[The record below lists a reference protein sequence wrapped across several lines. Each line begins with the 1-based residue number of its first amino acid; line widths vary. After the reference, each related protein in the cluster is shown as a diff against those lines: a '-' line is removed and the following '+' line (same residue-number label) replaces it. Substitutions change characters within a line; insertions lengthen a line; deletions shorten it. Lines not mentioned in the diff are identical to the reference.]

1 VSSNDDRLIGGRY
14 ELVSRIARGGG
25 GTVWRA
31 EDTVLGRTVAVKAVE
46 VPDELTPD
54 ERHRA
59 RTRVLQEARAAARLD
74 HPAAVVVHDVLDDD
88 DRLHLVMELVEVP
101 TLRQRVQRDG
111 PLPESEAA
119 EIGLGLTDV
128 LAVAHERGIV
138 HRDVKPSNIFVYPDG
153 GVKLAD
159 FGIAA
164 LTGEASLTRTGTA
177 LGSPSYLAPEQA
189 RGEQASPAADVWGL
203 GASLYYAVEGEPPF
217 ERGNA
222 IATVN
227 AVVHEPARAFQR
239 ADELRPLLGSL
250 LSKEPSDR
258 PSLPETE
265 QALQAL
271 TPPAA
276 TPTAAPAPAPTER
289 MEALDTAPERPHEA
303 PTPEPVVVPA
313 SAESEPAR
321 AADDEEDAPRRRR
334 AMVALGSLAALVLL
348 VVGALVVLDGPGDL
362 DDGLTA
368 EAGPEAGTDDDA
380 EATDD
385 GPTDDGPADDP
396 APDEGSA
403 AGEGTGDDDPAD
415 GPGDDAGGA
424 DETAA
429 DGPVTG
435 DDGRLEIPEADVPD
449 DWQVVEGA
457 TYRVAVPPGWQER
470 AGAGNLTDYVD
481 PDTGAYLRVDWTD
494 DPAGDPVADWEA
506 NEQGFS
512 QRQSDYERIRL
523 EPATFRGEDAA
534 LWEYTYTD
542 GGASLHAVNLNLLS
556 GDRAYALNLQ
566 SPAGDWEEI
575 GGLFPVFTGGFE
587 PAG

>member
-1 VSSNDDRLIGGRY
+1 MGTIERSVEVAVPVRTAYDQWTQFESFPHFMEDVERIEQLTDTTVRWHVNVAGADRSWDAEITEQKPDERIAWTAQGDTKHAGVVTFHRLDDSRTKVMLQMDVEPSDWIEKVGDALGVMERNVERDLENFKGFIEERASRPAPGGARSIRTRPADTWTPMPTAPSRRHRRVQDGGPVSSNDDRLIGGRY

-265 QALQAL
+265 QASRPSRLPL
-271 TPPAA
+271 PPL
-276 TPTAAPAPAPTER
+276 R
-289 MEALDTAPERPHEA
+289 LRPH
-303 PTPEPVVVPA
+303 PRPPSVWRRSTPL
-313 SAESEPAR
+313 
-321 AADDEEDAPRRRR
+321 PR
-334 AMVALGSLAALVLL
+334 
-348 VVGALVVLDGPGDL
+348 
-362 DDGLTA
+362 
-368 EAGPEAGTDDDA
+368 
-380 EATDD
+380 
-385 GPTDDGPADDP
+385 GPTRHRHRTRSSCPHP
-396 APDEGSA
+396 RSPSRREQR
-403 AGEGTGDDDPAD
+403 TTRRMRL
-415 GPGDDAGGA
+415 AGGGRWSRSA
-424 DETAA
+424 RSRRWCSSSSARWWSSTGRVTSTTA
-429 DGPVTG
+429 
-435 DDGRLEIPEADVPD
+435 
-449 DWQVVEGA
+449 
-457 TYRVAVPPGWQER
+457 
-470 AGAGNLTDYVD
+470 
-481 PDTGAYLRVDWTD
+481 
-494 DPAGDPVADWEA
+494 
-506 NEQGFS
+506 
-512 QRQSDYERIRL
+512 
-523 EPATFRGEDAA
+523 
-534 LWEYTYTD
+534 
-542 GGASLHAVNLNLLS
+542 
-556 GDRAYALNLQ
+556 
-566 SPAGDWEEI
+566 
-575 GGLFPVFTGGFE
+575 
-587 PAG
+587 

>member
-1 VSSNDDRLIGGRY
+1 VSSNDGRRIGGRY

-88 DRLHLVMELVEVP
+88 DQLHLVMELVEVP

-250 LSKEPSDR
+250 LSKEPSER
-258 PSLPETE
+258 PSLSETE

-271 TPPAA
+271 TPAAAAPPAA
-276 TPTAAPAPAPTER
+276 TSPAPTER
-289 MEALDTAPERPHEA
+289 MEPLDAPPEPPQEA
-303 PTPEPVVVPA
+303 P
-313 SAESEPAR
+313 

-334 AMVALGSLAALVLL
+334 ALVALGSLAAVVLL

-368 EAGPEAGTDDDA
+368 DAGPEAGTDDEP
-380 EATDD
+380 EA
-385 GPTDDGPADDP
+385 TDDGPADDP
-396 APDEGSA
+396 APDEGPA
-403 AGEGTGDDDPAD
+403 ADEGTGDDGPAE
-415 GPGDDAGGA
+415 GPGDDADGA
-424 DETAA
+424 DETAT

-457 TYRVAVPPGWQER
+457 TYRVAIPPGWQER

-494 DPAGDPVADWEA
+494 EPAGDPVADWEA

-566 SPAGDWEEI
+566 SPAGDWEDI
-575 GGLFPVFTGGFE
+575 GELFPVFTGGFE